1 MPATLK
7 KWGLLVPKWFYVLKA
22 SFTTHISSKKSRA
35 CLHSCLEETK
45 FVKIGQIGQVV
56 TQTACPQTLL
66 SAQFHFPF
74 KKLGSVN
81 NMEGPGWHYFH
92 SPGLTTLGSENNVT
106 QALPY
111 YLHSPT
117 PRGVTLQGVKITPAR
132 FSPVPNLWLCSNDW
146 CGAIGGTLGLC
157 IGFSFFDSCRF
168 IISYV
173 ERLWEIVK
181 KERQESSTKYHCQGG
196 QSFLSNN
203 NQWKARSHFR
213 VSGKDWSQIFC
224 HRKWNEG
231 IPD

>member
-1 MPATLK
+1 M
-7 KWGLLVPKWFYVLKA
+7 VPKWFYVLKA

-106 QALPY
+106 QALPCY
-111 YLHSPT
+111 FHSPIFLK
-117 PRGVTLQGVKITPAR
+117 GKWNYALWNKNSLI
-132 FSPVPNLWLCSNDW
+132 VPNYKTKKKAIRCKKPWKRPKIMNERNCS
-146 CGAIGGTLGLC
+146 TL
-157 IGFSFFDSCRF
+157 
-168 IISYV
+168 II
-173 ERLWEIVK
+173 
-181 KERQESSTKYHCQGG
+181 
-196 QSFLSNN
+196 
-203 NQWKARSHFR
+203 RS
-213 VSGKDWSQIFC
+213 G
-224 HRKWNEG
+224 
-231 IPD
+231 

>member
-1 MPATLK
+1 M
-7 KWGLLVPKWFYVLKA
+7 VPKWFYVLKA

-117 PRGVTLQGVKITPAR
+117 PWGVTLQGVKITPALMNGNNA
-132 FSPVPNLWLCSNDW
+132 NLHHHKTSRCAAVIPSSDSLNP
-146 CGAIGGTLGLC
+146 TL
-157 IGFSFFDSCRF
+157 D
-168 IISYV
+168 
-173 ERLWEIVK
+173 
-181 KERQESSTKYHCQGG
+181 
-196 QSFLSNN
+196 
-203 NQWKARSHFR
+203 RSL
-213 VSGKDWSQIFC
+213 
-224 HRKWNEG
+224 
-231 IPD
+231 